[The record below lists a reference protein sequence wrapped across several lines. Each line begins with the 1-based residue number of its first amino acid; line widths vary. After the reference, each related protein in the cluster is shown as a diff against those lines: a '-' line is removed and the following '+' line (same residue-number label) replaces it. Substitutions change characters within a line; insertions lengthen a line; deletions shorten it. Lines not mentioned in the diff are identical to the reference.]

1 MIIFNCEDTL
11 ASCCYDRHFDIQM
24 VYVFYKVSNYMY
36 YTFTCIVI
44 Q

>member
-11 ASCCYDRHFDIQM
+11 ASCDRHFDIQI
-24 VYVFYKVSNYMY
+24 VNVFYKVSNYMY